1 MRHIPQL
8 SWQTGPLDAAA
19 AAPHG
24 IGTISPAAE
33 EDTETIATKT
43 VTADGTTTT
52 ETTTATTDGATD
64 PGREKEIGTET
75 EGDLEGTG
83 TTGVTVPGHATDH
96 LATRA
101 RHATPTIPGEGETL
115 MAGMQETGAM
125 GHLDTEM
132 VCVALSQDL
141 TQSRVLTYSK
151 ILAEGPHRQDAAAAL
166 PRQTCLTEAKVA

>member
-1 MRHIPQL
+1 MRHISQL

-24 IGTISPAAE
+24 IGTISPVAE

-52 ETTTATTDGATD
+52 VTTTVTIDGATD
-64 PGREKEIGTET
+64 PGREKGIGTET

-83 TTGVTVPGHATDH
+83 TAGVTVPGRATDH

-101 RHATPTIPGEGETL
+101 RHATRTIPGEGETL
-115 MAGMQETGAM
+115 TAGIRETGAT
-125 GHLDTEM
+125 GHLGTEM
-132 VCVALSQDL
+132 VCAAVAQDL
-141 TQSRVLTYSK
+141 TQNKGLTCSK
-151 ILAEGPHRQDAAAAL
+151 TLDEDLHRHDAAAAL